1 MKWKLAIAAVL
12 VILVGLVAVDG
23 VFIVKP
29 DQFAI
34 VTEFGDPVN
43 VIVEEVCADLG
54 ENRSKQM
61 DDIAEGVCKETTMR
75 PKPGLYFKMP
85 LTQDVRF
92 IDARVQGWYDDA
104 RDTKTVE
111 LRTIDFKAFARWR
124 VIDPL
129 RFYTAARTVDRVMA
143 GMDSIV
149 TARIQSVIREH
160 KLASIVR
167 DRGRKFVERAE
178 LDLREL
184 ITEHKECRPEDNDAI
199 QKVLKEAEEAT
210 KGRDRRGADDVP
222 ALRSEIVDGIRIAAT
237 EQLEKEF
244 GITIL
249 DLHFMELNYSQSIYP
264 AMVEAIAKDRERDIA
279 SYRKIGQVCR
289 GSIDQAKLR
298 LKGEIDGEKDKEV
311 RRILGDA
318 QAEAIRIKREAFG
331 TDPDFF
337 RFIKTLEVYE
347 NSLGGKTSLVLS
359 TSSPLFALMNDK
371 TLMESVA
378 PSSGPPPTF
387 APRRALPG
395 MQPNE
400 APTPTPTPR
409 PSPTPEATPTPTP
422 SPTPAPTPTP
432 TPDPA
437 PTTP

>member
-1 MKWKLAIAAVL
+1 MKWKIAIAAVAA
-12 VILVGLVAVDG
+12 ILIGLVLVDG
-23 VFIVKP
+23 VFVVRP
-29 DQFAI
+29 DQYAL
-34 VTEFGDPVN
+34 VTEFGDPVQE
-43 VIVEEVCADLG
+43 IYKDVCADLG
-54 ENRSKQM
+54 DNHDKPVDELP
-61 DDIAEGVCKETTMR
+61 AAACAHTTKV
-75 PKPGLYFKMP
+75 PAPGLYFKMP
-85 LTQDVRF
+85 LTQDVRY

-104 RDTKTVE
+104 QDTKTVE

-129 RFYTAARTVDRVMA
+129 RFYTAAREVKRVQA

-167 DRGRKFVERAE
+167 DRDRQFMERAE

-184 ITEHKECRPEDNDAI
+184 IAEHKECRPESNEAI
-199 QKVLKEAEEAT
+199 QKVLKEAEDAT

-222 ALRSEIVDGIRIAAT
+222 ALRSEIVDGIRTGANG
-237 EQLEKEF
+237 QLEKEF

-249 DLHFMELNYSQSIYP
+249 DLHFMELNYSRSIYD
-264 AMVEAIAKDRERDIA
+264 AMVDAIAKDRERDIA

-289 GSIDQAKLR
+289 GSIDQAKFR
-298 LKGEIDGEKDKEV
+298 LKGEIDGGKDKEV
-311 RRILGDA
+311 RRILGEA

-347 NSLGGKTSLVLS
+347 KTIDSKTSLILS
-359 TSSPLFALMNDK
+359 TSSPLFALLGDAGVMN
-371 TLMESVA
+371 SVA
-378 PSSGPPPTF
+378 PSAMGP
-387 APRRALPG
+387 RALPAPATPKPVPTPDSNPKAPLAPEG
-395 MQPNE
+395 TPN
-400 APTPTPTPR
+400 PTPTRTPDATPNPTP
-409 PSPTPEATPTPTP
+409 
-422 SPTPAPTPTP
+422 
-432 TPDPA
+432 